1 MAAKVDTEKQ
11 IAVVGAGVIGL
22 TSAIRLLE
30 AGHSVDIH
38 ARDITPHTTSDVAAS
53 FWCPYRV
60 GPHGRA
66 LEWARFT
73 RDVFSREMKHPECG
87 ISLTRNREIFKEPAK
102 DPWYLDLLQNYKKIP
117 TEQLPEAFSDA
128 YEFDT
133 YLIET
138 ASYMKYLHEKVQSLG
153 ANIIEHDLHSLE
165 ELKGN
170 YDVVINCSGVW
181 ARQLVNDES
190 VYPIR
195 GQVVVIEKLDKPNE
209 PITTHDAGEY
219 PSYIVPR
226 SNDCLLGGTA
236 LADNWDLEAHPETA
250 SNIRARCEKIV
261 PETESQKVLQHKVGL
276 RPGRKSVRLELDQ
289 AITELPVI
297 HNYGHGGSGYTLSW
311 GCAEDVLELVGQ
323 VPDTAT

>member
-1 MAAKVDTEKQ
+1 MAAKIDTKKK
-11 IAVVGAGVIGL
+11 IAVVGAGVTGL

-30 AGHSVDIH
+30 EGHSVDIH
-38 ARDITPHTTSDVAAS
+38 ARDITPHTTSDVAAA

-60 GPHGRA
+60 GPQDRA

-73 RDVFSREMKHPECG
+73 HGIFTKEMENPDCG

-117 TEQLPEAFSDA
+117 ADQLPETFVDA

-153 ANIIEHDLHSLE
+153 ANIIEHELDSLE
-165 ELKGN
+165 VLKGN
-170 YDVVINCSGVW
+170 YDLVINCSGVW
-181 ARQLVNDES
+181 ARQLVNDDT

-195 GQVVVIEKLDKPNE
+195 GQVVVIEKLDKLNE

-236 LADNWDLEAHPETA
+236 LADDWDLEAHPETA
-250 SNIRARCEKIV
+250 SDIRARCEKIV
-261 PETESQKVLQHKVGL
+261 PETESRKVLQHKVGL

-289 AITELPVI
+289 SISDLPVI

-311 GCAEDVLELVGQ
+311 GCAEDVVSLVENS
-323 VPDTAT
+323 PE

>member
-1 MAAKVDTEKQ
+1 MSSPINVG
-11 IAVVGAGVIGL
+11 VVGAGVIGL

-30 AGHSVDIH
+30 QGHSVNIH
-38 ARDITPHTTSDVAAS
+38 AKEVTPNTTSDVAAA

-60 GPHGRA
+60 GPYDRA

-73 RDVFSREMKHPECG
+73 HGVFSRELENPDCG

-102 DPWYLDLLQNYKKIP
+102 DPWYLDLLHNYKKIP
-117 TEQLPEAFSDA
+117 AEQLPETFIDA

-153 ANIIEHDLHSLE
+153 ANIIEHEIDSLE

-170 YDVVINCSGVW
+170 YDLVINCSGVW
-181 ARQLVNDES
+181 ARQLVNDEA

-195 GQVVVIEKLDKPNE
+195 GQVVVIEKLDKLNE

-226 SNDCLLGGTA
+226 STDCLLGGTA
-236 LADNWDLEAHPETA
+236 LSDNWDLEAHIDTA
-250 SNIRARCEKIV
+250 LDIRGRCKQIV
-261 PETESQKVLQHKVGL
+261 PETESPKVLHHKVGL

-289 AITELPVI
+289 SIPALPVI

-311 GCAEDVLELVGQ
+311 GCAEDVLELLGKKL
-323 VPDTAT
+323 

>member
-1 MAAKVDTEKQ
+1 MAAKIDTKKK
-11 IAVVGAGVIGL
+11 IAVVGAGVTAI

-30 AGHSVDIH
+30 EGHSVDIH
-38 ARDITPHTTSDVAAS
+38 ARDITPHTTSDVAAA

-60 GPHGRA
+60 GPHDRA

-73 RDVFSREMKHPECG
+73 HGIFTKEMENPDCG

-117 TEQLPEAFSDA
+117 ADQLPETFVDA

-153 ANIIEHDLHSLE
+153 ANIIEHELDSLE
-165 ELKGN
+165 VLKGN
-170 YDVVINCSGVW
+170 YDLVINCSGVW
-181 ARQLVNDES
+181 ARQLVNDDT

-195 GQVVVIEKLDKPNE
+195 GQVVVIEKLDKLNE

-236 LADNWDLEAHPETA
+236 LADDWDLEAHPETA
-250 SNIRARCEKIV
+250 SDIRARCEKIV
-261 PETESQKVLQHKVGL
+261 PETESRKVLQHKVGL

-289 AITELPVI
+289 SISDLPVI

-311 GCAEDVLELVGQ
+311 GCAEDVVSLVENS
-323 VPDTAT
+323 PE